1 MATATSPSLWKVDDP
16 DEHLRKVESLGGKTI
31 LRPTEVPEYHLT
43 FAHFGDPEG
52 HLIGLVKGMKELNRS
67 Q

>member
-1 MATATSPSLWKVDDP
+1 VDDP